1 MAVPPGV
8 SLKQAEDFL
17 LKKKGWIQKHLH
29 RMHQDAVHSPDRPQI
44 ASPLKESEARD
55 LLRQRVG
62 ELAALYGFTYN
73 RIFIRRQ
80 RTRWGS
86 CSGQNNI
93 NLNLKLVTLPAML
106 RDYVILHELLHTR
119 IKNHGD
125 DFWSELNRFVGD
137 ARGLRDR
144 LNRVPLDDEPPS
156 QA

>member
-1 MAVPPGV
+1 M
-8 SLKQAEDFL
+8 KQAEDFL
-17 LKKKGWIQKHLH
+17 LKKKAWIQKHLH
-29 RMHQDAVHSPDRPQI
+29 RMHQDAERSPDR
-44 ASPLKESEARD
+44 LKITTLPKDSVARD

-62 ELAALYGFTYN
+62 ELAGLYGFTYN

-93 NLNLKLVTLPAML
+93 NLNLKLVALPAML

-125 DFWSELNRFVGD
+125 DFWSELNKFVGD

-144 LNRVPLDDEPPS
+144 LNRIPLDDEPPA